1 MSERKN
7 KCAICRA
14 EVADEAAVLAMG
26 PYGTPR
32 YLCEECAADFDEITM
47 GSTAATVA
55 EAMDRVGKKMQA
67 LTPDSFTLDTVNGI
81 IAEATERAK
90 KIEAGEYD
98 FSLDEQGESFDELP
112 EELRESEEDRL
123 LDEKEAEKLAKFD
136 KFFNWAALGGFIAVI
151 GFAIYILI
159 KNLFL

>member
-1 MSERKN
+1 
-7 KCAICRA
+7 
-14 EVADEAAVLAMG
+14 
-26 PYGTPR
+26 
-32 YLCEECAADFDEITM
+32 
-47 GSTAATVA
+47 
-55 EAMDRVGKKMQA
+55 MDRVGKKMQA